1 MHRPDIAPR
10 AGAYHLSLITYHL
23 SLITYHLSLITYHL
37 SLITYH
43 LSLITQQM
51 FADALPRWHI
61 AACRDTCSAF
71 LHACCADA
79 VLCLRDAHRI
89 FSVEQLT
96 PCHTSSLVVT
106 NPGTISTCNVHG
118 QELLFTLCITVPTA
132 TSMYAELPLA
142 GLCCIIHA
150 VMAELCTI

>member
-10 AGAYHLSLITYHL
+10 AGAYHLSLIT
-23 SLITYHLSLITYHL
+23 
-37 SLITYH
+37 
-43 LSLITQQM
+43 QQM
-51 FADALPRWHI
+51 FAEPFRDGTSLP
-61 AACRDTCSAF
+61 AETCSAF

-106 NPGTISTCNVHG
+106 NPGTISTCHVHG
-118 QELLFTLCITVPTA
+118 
-132 TSMYAELPLA
+132 
-142 GLCCIIHA
+142 
-150 VMAELCTI
+150 